1 MCIYVHVCM
10 LVCGVCVC
18 ACVRACVHACVYML
32 SLLVFYCAGK
42 KSACSSEHNHAVF
55 CESLFY

>member
-1 MCIYVHVCM
+1 MCVNVY
-10 LVCGVCVC
+10 GVCECVC
-18 ACVRACVHACVYML
+18 VCVRACMHACVRACVYML
-32 SLLVFYCAGK
+32 SLIVFYCAGK